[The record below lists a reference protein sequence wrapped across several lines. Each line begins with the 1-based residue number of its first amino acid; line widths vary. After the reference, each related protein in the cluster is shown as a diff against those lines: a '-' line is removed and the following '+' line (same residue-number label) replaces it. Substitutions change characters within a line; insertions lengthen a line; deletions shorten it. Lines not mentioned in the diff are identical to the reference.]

1 MIVVAKITLAI
12 DASGTTQTWWFCT
25 GRGWTTSPS
34 DTPANTYIEPRLAR
48 TGSLRRSMWAGGA
61 LFGAQ
66 QASWGTLR
74 VLNGDGALDAWR
86 GYGFDGRAIEL
97 WIGEEEGA
105 AFPGGFTSLGQA
117 RMLRASMSL
126 STIEIVLRD
135 RLEDLAKPV
144 CQSVFAGSGG
154 LEGSAAMAG
163 RIKPRAYGD
172 TFLVPAIL
180 VDDTKSIWFVAEN
193 PCASTGQVARVGGV
207 ALTLGANY
215 ASTADLQSTAP
226 AAGQARF
233 YVGGP
238 TYVRFETSPAYTVQ
252 VSPGQAK
259 TISGDTPT
267 IANIAAEAGI
277 SGASG
282 SAVTPEIYVDD
293 PRTTYLEVLTREH
306 QQRPSWFGFDRTQAF
321 VSELV
326 ADPTGMSPALELS
339 HWDLLSIE
347 RVPPPGAD
355 VPIWRVR
362 TRGRRN
368 YAGHSAMDPA
378 GVDYAWLDYY
388 KTETATDSA
397 VKTKH
402 PRAGELVL
410 DAGGNYVG
418 GAAEHLDLHGVDRDA
433 YRVSLRM
440 TSGLYAGL
448 VGLDLND
455 CVLLTHPRLG
465 LSAGRKLLVTEI
477 AIDFGREGVD
487 LLLWG

>member
-1 MIVVAKITLAI
+1 MIVVARITLAI
-12 DASGTTQTWWFCT
+12 DASGTEQSWYFCT
-25 GRGWTTSPS
+25 GRGWTTGPA
-34 DTPANTYIEPRLAR
+34 DTPANTYFEPRLAR
-48 TGSLRRSMWAGGA
+48 SGWYRRSMWAGGA
-61 LFGAQ
+61 VFGPQ
-66 QASWGTLR
+66 QASFGTLT

-135 RLEDLAKPV
+135 RLEDLAKPA

-180 VDDTKSIWFVAEN
+180 VDGTKNIWFVAEN

-215 ASTADLQSTAP
+215 ASTANLQSTAP

-259 TISGDTPT
+259 TMSGDTPT

-326 ADPTGMSPALELS
+326 ADPTGTSPALELS

-378 GVDYAWLDYY
+378 SVDYAWLDYY
-388 KTETATDSA
+388 KAETSSNSA
-397 VKTKH
+397 ATKH
-402 PRAGELVL
+402 PRAGVL
-410 DAGGNYVG
+410 TLDTGGNYIG
-418 GAAEHLDLHGVDRDA
+418 GAAEHLALHGVDRDA
-433 YRVSLRM
+433 WRVSLRL
-440 TSGLYAGL
+440 TAELYAGL